1 MQYILEHLAIS
12 TAAITGVLAARGK
25 QVDLFAV
32 IVLALVTAAGGGT
45 LRDLMLGAEHVFWI
59 EDPRFLLNATVTAVS
74 TFFLVRFRELPNT
87 VLMVADAFALALFT
101 MVGAQKTMGFPVASS
116 VVILMG
122 VMTGVAGGILRDLL
136 IGEIP
141 LVFRREI
148 YLYAT
153 AAFCGASFFVLLHF
167 WSGNGQINLMLGVA
181 VTLLLRLAGIKWRIG
196 LPLFRPKNMSRSSEA
211 KRTSPVGSGPRRS
224 DMFARKTRTTVCS

>member
-101 MVGAQKTMGFPVASS
+101 MVGAQKAMGFPVASS
-116 VVILMG
+116 VVVLMG

-153 AAFCGASFFVLLHF
+153 AAFCGASFFVLLAQ
-167 WSGNGQINLMLGVA
+167 WSNNAQLNMILSTV

-196 LPLFRPKNMSRSSEA
+196 LPLFRPKNTHPA
-211 KRTSPVGSGPRRS
+211 N
-224 DMFARKTRTTVCS
+224 TVK

>member
-1 MQYILEHLAIS
+1 MQYLLEHVAIS

-32 IVLALVTAAGGGT
+32 IVLALVTACGGGT
-45 LRDLMLGAEHVFWI
+45 IRDLLLGAKPVFWI
-59 EDPRFLLNATVTAVS
+59 AGPGFIVNAFITAIV
-74 TFFLVRFRELPNT
+74 TFFLVRFHELPTT
-87 VLMVADAFALALFT
+87 VLLVADAFALALFT
-101 MVGAQKTMGFPVASS
+101 MIGASKGLASGVDPAVA
-116 VVILMG
+116 VAMG
-122 VMTGVAGGILRDLL
+122 VITGVAGGILRDLL

-153 AAFCGASFFVLLHF
+153 AAFAGASFFVLLTG
-167 WSGNGQINLMLGVA
+167 WSNHAQVNMILGTA

-196 LPLFRPKNMSRSSEA
+196 LPLFRPKV
-211 KRTSPVGSGPRRS
+211 SPRS
-224 DMFARKTRTTVCS
+224 DEIK